1 VLENP
6 NKFFDENSN
15 TYSQKCE
22 IVKRRCEIL
31 G

>member
-6 NKFFDENSN
+6 NKFFDGNSD